1 MVCYNLRMKFF
12 LPHSLGAESERIYQQ
27 IKFQLKTDCQY
38 PVTDRRI
45 FQIRYLDRQGDEYGY
60 KVGTLCGANREEVM
74 AIFESFVYL
83 ICTANRGI
91 RRGTMPL
98 VVGKNETKMVEDFEA
113 GAGTSSGTPAGGGLV
128 IGGKDGNTGKS
139 GPLIIG

>member
-1 MVCYNLRMKFF
+1 MKFF
-12 LPHSLGAESERIYQQ
+12 VPHSIGAEAERIYQQ
-27 IKFQLKTDCQY
+27 IKFQLKTDAQY
-38 PVTDRRI
+38 PVSDRRI
-45 FQIRYLDRQGDEYGY
+45 FQIRYLNKQGDEYGY
-60 KVGTLCGANREEVM
+60 KVGTLNGTNGEEVM

-98 VVGKNETKMVEDFEA
+98 VVGKNETKMVEEF
-113 GAGTSSGTPAGGGLV
+113 GADDSGTPGSTGGGLV
-128 IGGKDGNTGKS
+128 IGKKDNSSGSS

>member
-1 MVCYNLRMKFF
+1 VCYNLRMKFF

-45 FQIRYLDRQGDEYGY
+45 FQIRYLNRQGDEYGY
-60 KVGTLCGANREEVM
+60 KVGTLCGTNGEEVI

-83 ICTANRGI
+83 ICTNNRGV

-98 VVGKNETKMVEDFEA
+98 VVGKNETKMVEEF
-113 GAGTSSGTPAGGGLV
+113 GTETVSPTPQAPGSGSLV
-128 IGGKDGNTGKS
+128 IGQKGNLHGAG